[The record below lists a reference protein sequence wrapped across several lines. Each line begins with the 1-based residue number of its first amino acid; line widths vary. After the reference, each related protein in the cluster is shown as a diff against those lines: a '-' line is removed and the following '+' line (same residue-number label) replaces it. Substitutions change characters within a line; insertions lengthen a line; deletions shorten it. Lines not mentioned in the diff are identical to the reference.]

1 MKLRLFT
8 YGLKSGTHFLEE
20 KQRLSEK
27 QNAAL
32 AVGTNRLTCVTK
44 LGDRKCEIAN
54 KFFSDLNLSCD
65 RVHSRAR
72 PIRAPV
78 MPSVHFNE
86 SAIARADS
94 DSLMK
99 TPLNNALIPALNRE
113 HTLSNWRREN
123 TT

>member
-1 MKLRLFT
+1 M
-8 YGLKSGTHFLEE
+8 
-20 KQRLSEK
+20 KQRHSGR
-27 QNAAL
+27 QN
-32 AVGTNRLTCVTK
+32 VSFTSSSGFKYRLMCVTK
-44 LGDRKCEIAN
+44 RGDRKCETAN
-54 KFFSDLNLSCD
+54 KFFSDLNLSRD
-65 RVHSRAR
+65 RVDSRAR

-123 TT
+123 TTQMQI